1 MLVMTPLVLIAG
13 FLGAGKTTL
22 IRKLLPELVASGC
35 RPHVILNDYRNA
47 NVDAATLEQYRDLV
61 NPIAGTCVCCG
72 SRDVLLQILSE
83 METSEESIVLLEANG
98 TADTAE
104 LIDLLSTEDLCR
116 RYSLPIQIS
125 VVNVNRWQRR
135 IWRRLERLQVQTA
148 GFVHLTHAQNAN
160 ADRIEHVQQ
169 HVQSLAPQSTLAE
182 VHDLATFLAEQPALL
197 APMPPRTP
205 IKLDETNSHHH
216 HHDPT
221 HHAEH
226 HFSSLEVELPT
237 HLSRETLVT
246 WLEAIQKE
254 VVRIKG
260 VAFLQGEERPC
271 YFERLEGSRRINI
284 RTLDAP
290 WNAPP
295 VAVLIGAQIDAP
307 PIQNALKATC
317 C

>member
-1 MLVMTPLVLIAG
+1 MTPLVLIAG

-22 IRKLLPELVASGC
+22 IRKLLPELVANNC

-61 NPIAGTCVCCG
+61 KPIAGTCVCCG
-72 SRDVLLQILSE
+72 SRDILLQVLSE
-83 METSEESIVLLEANG
+83 METSDNSIVLLEANG

-104 LIDLLSTEDLCR
+104 LIDLLSTEEQCR

-125 VVNVNRWQRR
+125 VVNIKRWQRR

-148 GFVHLTHAQNAN
+148 GFVHLTHMQNATPERL
-160 ADRIEHVQQ
+160 DHVQQ
-169 HVQSLAPQSTLAE
+169 HVQSLAPQAILAD
-182 VHDLATFLAEQPALL
+182 VPDVTVFLTKQPPLL
-197 APMPPRTP
+197 APLPPRTP
-205 IKLDETNSHHH
+205 IKLDTGDNHHH
-216 HHDPT
+216 HHHERT
-221 HHAEH
+221 HHHAEH
-226 HFSSLEVELPT
+226 HFSSLELELPT
-237 HLSRETLVT
+237 SIKRDALLT

-260 VAFLQGEERPC
+260 VAFLQDEERPC
-271 YFERLEGSRRINI
+271 YFERLEGSHRINI
-284 RTLDAP
+284 RTLDTP

-295 VAVLIGAQIDAP
+295 VAVLIGAQIDAT
-307 PIQNALKATC
+307 PIQNALQATC